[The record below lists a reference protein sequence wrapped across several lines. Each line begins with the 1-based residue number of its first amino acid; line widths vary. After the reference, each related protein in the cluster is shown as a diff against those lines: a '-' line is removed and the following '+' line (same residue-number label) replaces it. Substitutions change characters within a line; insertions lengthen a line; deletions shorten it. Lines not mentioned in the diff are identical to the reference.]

1 MRASIIWPLM
11 KKIQIVSLAASLG
24 LVGVVVAGVPGIN
37 VAMAQQRGKPKFN
50 TWRQY
55 LGGADSSQYSSLD
68 QINRTNVTK
77 LEVAWTY
84 PSGDMRTYR
93 FNPIVVDNVMFTLAK
108 NMALVALDAATG
120 KEIWTHENQGAIG
133 DRGIN
138 YWESADRKDRRLLFI
153 NAGFLT
159 AVDASTGK
167 TIETFG
173 DKGKVDI
180 RLGLNRDI
188 TGVRPLQTGN
198 PGRVYDNLIILS
210 LPAGGAQ
217 YVSNPG
223 DTHAYDIRTGKL
235 VWTFHSVPEKGEV
248 GAETWP
254 EAALATGGGVHN
266 WSELTVDEA
275 RGIAYIPFG
284 TARFDFYGGNR
295 IGNDLFGNSI
305 VALDAKTGKR
315 LWHFQAV
322 HHDLWDYDFPQAPK
336 LLTIRHDGRNVDV
349 IAQASK
355 QGYLY
360 VLDRVTGKPIWPI
373 EEKPVPQSDVP
384 GEVTSPT
391 QPIPTAPP
399 PFARQSFSEK
409 DINPYLTAEEQA
421 SLRELLKNSRNEG
434 VFTPPSLKGSIEMPG
449 HNGGAN
455 WGSSAINPTK
465 GTFYI
470 VSKEL
475 PTFIQIVPPGAPT
488 GRGGRGGA
496 RGNTPTPGGP
506 EGGRAGGQ
514 APAAPQGPRIVQNP
528 GYAPVP
534 GGAAAAPPPP
544 PPPPPVIPGAPAGFV
559 AYNSPYSF
567 MNGYA
572 NGMSA
577 IGAPWSQLTAYDLNS
592 GKIIWQVPDGEMPGL
607 PGGKTEQGS
616 YAPRGGVTA
625 TGGGLLFVG
634 TSSDRKVR
642 AYDQDTGKVLWS
654 ADVPA
659 AVEGVATVYE
669 VGGREY
675 VVFCVGG
682 GRGLFAP
689 RESIGIAA
697 APGPAQYIAYA
708 LPKR

>member
-1 MRASIIWPLM
+1 MTKSGLITVGGLLSA
-11 KKIQIVSLAASLG
+11 VVLAGA
-24 LVGVVVAGVPGIN
+24 VVLN
-37 VAMAQQRGKPKFN
+37 AQQKGKPKFN
-50 TWRQY
+50 TWHAY

-68 QINRTNVTK
+68 QIDKKNVAQ
-77 LEVAWTY
+77 LQVAWTY
-84 PSGDMRTYR
+84 PVGDTRTYR
-93 FNPIVVDNVMFTLAK
+93 FNPVIVDGVMYVLAK

-159 AVDASTGK
+159 AVDVTTGK

-173 DKGKVDI
+173 EKGKVDL
-180 RLGLNRDI
+180 RLGLNRDVTSI
-188 TGVRPLQTGN
+188 RPLQTGN
-198 PGRVYDNLIILS
+198 PGRVFDNLIILS
-210 LPAGGAQ
+210 LPAGGAN
-217 YVSNPG
+217 YISNPG
-223 DTHAYDIRTGKL
+223 DTHAYDVRTGKL
-235 VWTFHSVPEKGEV
+235 MWTFHSVPEKGEF
-248 GAETWP
+248 GADTWP

-275 RGIAYIPFG
+275 RGIVYIPFG

-295 IGNDLFGNSI
+295 IGNNLFGNSL
-305 VALDAKTGKR
+305 VALDARTGKR

-336 LLTIRHDGRNVDV
+336 LLTVRQGGRSVDI

-355 QGYLY
+355 QGFVY
-360 VLDRVTGKPIWPI
+360 VLDRVTGKPIWAI
-373 EEKPVPQSDVP
+373 EEKPVPQTDVP

-391 QPIPTAPP
+391 QPIPTMPP
-399 PFARQSFSEK
+399 PFARQSFTAK
-409 DINPYLTAEEQA
+409 DINPYLTADEQA
-421 SLRELLKNSRNEG
+421 ALQELLKNSRNEG
-434 VFTPPSLKGSIEMPG
+434 VFTPPSMKGSIEMPG

-455 WGSSAINPTK
+455 WGSSAINPAK

-470 VSKEL
+470 ASKEL
-475 PTFIQIVPPGAPT
+475 PTFLRIVPPGAPT

-496 RGNTPTPGGP
+496 RGNAPAPGGP
-506 EGGRAGGQ
+506 EGAARGAGPGSAPLASAPPPPAPPP
-514 APAAPQGPRIVQNP
+514 APAAP
-528 GYAPVP
+528 A
-534 GGAAAAPPPP
+534 
-544 PPPPPVIPGAPAGFV
+544 VIPGSPAGFV
-559 AYNSPYSF
+559 AYNSPYDF
-567 MNGYA
+567 MNNFA

-577 IGAPWSQLTAYDLNS
+577 IGPPWSQLTAYDLNT
-592 GKIIWQVPDGEMPGL
+592 GKILWQVPDGEMPGL

-616 YAPRGGVTA
+616 YAPRGGITA
-625 TGGGLLFVG
+625 TAGGLLFVG
-634 TSSDRKVR
+634 TSSDRKLR

-654 ADVPA
+654 MDVPA
-659 AVEGVATVYE
+659 AVEGVASVYE

-682 GRGLFAP
+682 GAGLFAP
-689 RESIGIAA
+689 RGVGITTPA
-697 APGPAQYIAYA
+697 GPAQYMAFA

>member
-1 MRASIIWPLM
+1 M
-11 KKIQIVSLAASLG
+11 KRLVSVIGFALVAGSLAA
-24 LVGVVVAGVPGIN
+24 VPF
-37 VAMAQQRGKPKFN
+37 AQQKGKPKFN
-50 TWRQY
+50 SWQAY

-68 QINRTNVTK
+68 QINTKNVSQ
-77 LEVAWTY
+77 LQVAWTY
-84 PSGDMRTYR
+84 PTGDTRTYR
-93 FNPIVVDNVMFTLAK
+93 FNPVVVDGVMYVLAK
-108 NMALVALDAATG
+108 NMALVALDAETG

-159 AVDASTGK
+159 AVDVATGK

-173 DKGKVDI
+173 EKGKVDL
-180 RLGLNRDI
+180 RLGLNRDVTSI
-188 TGVRPLQTGN
+188 RPLQTGN
-198 PGRVYDNLIILS
+198 PGRVFENLIILS

-217 YVSNPG
+217 YISNPG
-223 DTHAYDIRTGKL
+223 DTHAYDVRTGKL
-235 VWTFHSVPEKGEV
+235 MWTFHSVPEKGEF
-248 GAETWP
+248 GADTWP

-275 RGIAYIPFG
+275 RGIVYIPFG

-295 IGNDLFGNSI
+295 IGNNLFGNSL
-305 VALDAKTGKR
+305 VALDARTGKR

-336 LLTIRHDGRNVDV
+336 LLTVRHDGRNVDI

-355 QGYLY
+355 QGFVY
-360 VLDRVTGKPIWPI
+360 VLDRVTGKPLWPI
-373 EEKPVPQSDVP
+373 EEKPVPQTDVP

-391 QPIPTAPP
+391 QPIPTMPP
-399 PFARQSFSEK
+399 PFARQTFTERE
-409 DINPYLTAEEQA
+409 INPYLTADEQA
-421 SLRELLKNSRNEG
+421 ALRELLKNSRNEG
-434 VFTPPSLKGSIEMPG
+434 VFTPPSMKGSIEMPG

-470 VSKEL
+470 ASKEL
-475 PTFIQIVPPGAPT
+475 PTFLRIVLPGAPT
-488 GRGGRGGA
+488 GRGGRGGG
-496 RGNTPTPGGP
+496 RGNAPAPGGP
-506 EGGRAGGQ
+506 EGAGGASSSGA
-514 APAAPQGPRIVQNP
+514 APA
-528 GYAPVP
+528 VP
-534 GGAAAAPPPP
+534 APPPAP
-544 PPPPPVIPGAPAGFV
+544 PAPAVIPGAPAGFV
-559 AYNSPYSF
+559 AYNSPYDF
-567 MNGYA
+567 MNNFA

-577 IGAPWSQLTAYDLNS
+577 IGPPWSQLTAYDLNT
-592 GKIIWQVPDGEMPGL
+592 GKIIWRVPDGEMPGL

-616 YAPRGGVTA
+616 YAPRGGITA
-625 TGGGLLFVG
+625 TAGGLLFVG
-634 TSSDRKVR
+634 TSSDRKLR

-654 ADVPA
+654 MDVPA
-659 AVEGVATVYE
+659 AVEGVASVYE
-669 VGGREY
+669 AGGREY

-689 RESIGIAA
+689 RGVGIAA
-697 APGPAQYIAYA
+697 DPGVAQYMAFA

>member
-1 MRASIIWPLM
+1 M
-11 KKIQIVSLAASLG
+11 KTSRFMSAIGVFLG
-24 LVGVVVAGVPGIN
+24 LAIISVAVLG
-37 VAMAQQRGKPKFN
+37 AQQKGKPKFN
-50 TWRQY
+50 TWHAY

-68 QINRTNVTK
+68 QINRKNVAQ
-77 LEVAWTY
+77 LQVAWTY
-84 PSGDMRTYR
+84 PVGDTRTYR
-93 FNPIVVDNVMFTLAK
+93 FNPVIVDGVMYVLAK
-108 NMALVALDAATG
+108 NMSLVALDAATG

-138 YWESADRKDRRLLFI
+138 YWESTDRSDRRLLFI

-159 AVDASTGK
+159 AVDAGTGK
-167 TIETFG
+167 TIESFG
-173 DKGKVDI
+173 DKGKVDV

-198 PGRVYDNLIILS
+198 PGRVFENLIVIS
-210 LPAGGAQ
+210 LPAGGAN
-217 YVSNPG
+217 YISNPG
-223 DTHAYDIRTGKL
+223 DTHAYDVRTGKL
-235 VWTFHSVPEKGEV
+235 VWTFHSVPEKGDV

-275 RGIAYIPFG
+275 RGVVYIPFG

-295 IGNDLFGNSI
+295 IGNNLFGNSI
-305 VALDAKTGKR
+305 VALDARTGKR

-373 EEKPVPQSDVP
+373 EEKPVPQTDVP

-399 PFARQSFSEK
+399 PFARQSFTEK
-409 DINPYLTAEEQA
+409 DINPYLTADEQA
-421 SLRELLKNSRNEG
+421 ALRELLKNSRNEG
-434 VFTPPSLKGSIEMPG
+434 VFTPPSMKGSIEMPG

-455 WGSSAINPTK
+455 WGSSAINPSK

-470 VSKEL
+470 ASKEL
-475 PTFIQIVPPGAPT
+475 PTFLRIVSPGAPT

-496 RGNTPTPGGP
+496 RGNAPAPGGP
-506 EGGRAGGQ
+506 ESGGA
-514 APAAPQGPRIVQNP
+514 RIVRNP
-528 GYAPVP
+528 GYAPLGP
-534 GGAAAAPPPP
+534 PPTPPPP
-544 PPPPPVIPGAPAGFV
+544 PPAPALIPGAPAGFV
-559 AYNSPYSF
+559 AYNSPYDF
-567 MNGYA
+567 MNNFA

-577 IGAPWSQLTAYDLNS
+577 IGPPWSQLTAYDLNT
-592 GKIIWQVPDGEMPGL
+592 GKILWRVPDGEMPGL

-616 YAPRGGVTA
+616 YAPRGGITA
-625 TGGGLLFVG
+625 TAGGLLFVG
-634 TSSDRKVR
+634 TSSDRKLR

-654 ADVPA
+654 MDVPA
-659 AVEGVATVYE
+659 AVEGVASVYE

-682 GRGLFAP
+682 GAGLFAP
-689 RESIGIAA
+689 RGVGITTPA
-697 APGPAQYIAYA
+697 GPAQYMALA

>member
-1 MRASIIWPLM
+1 M
-11 KKIQIVSLAASLG
+11 KRIALVFGFALATSLLIAL
-24 LVGVVVAGVPGIN
+24 PI
-37 VAMAQQRGKPKFN
+37 AQQKGKPKFN

-55 LGGADSSQYSSLD
+55 LGGSDSSQYSSLD
-68 QINRTNVTK
+68 QIDKKNVAQ
-77 LEVAWTY
+77 LQVAWTF
-84 PSGDMRTYR
+84 PTGDMRTYR
-93 FNPIVVDNVMFTLAK
+93 FNPIVVDNVMYLLAK
-108 NMALVALDAATG
+108 NMAIVAVDAATG
-120 KEIWTHENQGAIG
+120 KEIWTHENQPPQIG

-138 YWESADRKDRRLLFI
+138 YWESSDKTDRRLLYI
-153 NAGFLT
+153 NGGFLT
-159 AVDASTGK
+159 AIDAATGK

-173 DKGKVDI
+173 DKGKVDL
-180 RLGLNRDI
+180 RVGLNRDI

-198 PGRVYDNLIILS
+198 PGRIYDNLIILS

-217 YVSNPG
+217 YLSNPG
-223 DTHAYDIRTGKL
+223 DTHAYDVRTGKL
-235 VWTFHSVPEKGEV
+235 AWTFHSVPEKGEV

-266 WSELTVDEA
+266 WSELTVDEE

-295 IGNDLFGNSI
+295 IGNNLFGNSI

-336 LLTIRHDGRNVDV
+336 LLTVRHDGRNVDV

-373 EEKPVPQSDVP
+373 EEKPVPQTDVP
-384 GEVTSPT
+384 GEKTSPT

-399 PFARQSFSEK
+399 PFARQSFTER
-409 DINPYLTAEEQA
+409 DINPYLTADEQA
-421 SLRELLKNSRNEG
+421 SIRELLKNSRNEG
-434 VFTPPSLKGSIEMPG
+434 VFTPPSFKGSIELPG

-455 WGSSAINPTK
+455 WGTSAINPAK

-475 PTFIQIVPPGAPT
+475 PTFVKLVPPGAPA
-488 GRGGRGGA
+488 GRRGGGRA
-496 RGNTPTPGGP
+496 NAPAPGGP
-506 EGGRAGGQ
+506 EGAGGRANV
-514 APAAPQGPRIVQNP
+514 PATPP
-528 GYAPVP
+528 
-534 GGAAAAPPPP
+534 APPTPT
-544 PPPPPVIPGAPAGFV
+544 VIPGAPEGFV
-559 AYNSPYSF
+559 PYNSPYDF
-567 MNGYA
+567 FNNYA

-577 IGAPWSQLTAYDLNS
+577 MGPPWSQLTAYDLNT
-592 GKIIWQVPDGEMPGL
+592 GKILWQVPDGEMPGL
-607 PGGKTEQGS
+607 PGGKAEQGS
-616 YAPRGGVTA
+616 YAPRGGPVA

-634 TSSDRKVR
+634 TSSDRKLR

-654 ADVPA
+654 MDVGA
-659 AVEGVATVYE
+659 AVEGVPTVYE
-669 VGGREY
+669 VDGREY

-689 RESIGIAA
+689 RGVGIAA
-697 APGPAQYIAYA
+697 DPAPAQYIALA
-708 LPKR
+708 LPKK

>member
-1 MRASIIWPLM
+1 M
-11 KKIQIVSLAASLG
+11 KRIQIVSLAASLG
-24 LVGVVVAGVPGIN
+24 LAGVLVAGVAVP
-37 VAMAQQRGKPKFN
+37 MAQQRSGKPKFN

-55 LGGADSSQYSSLD
+55 LGGSDSSQFSSLD
-68 QINRTNVTK
+68 QINKKNVTK

-84 PSGDMRTYR
+84 STGDARTYR
-93 FNPIVVDNVMFTLAK
+93 FNPIVIDNVMYTLAK

-153 NAGFLT
+153 NGGFLT

-167 TIETFG
+167 TIDAFG
-173 DKGKVDI
+173 DKGKVDL
-180 RLGLNRDI
+180 RLGLNRDV
-188 TGVRPLQTGN
+188 TSVRPLQTGN
-198 PGRVYDNLIILS
+198 PGRVFDNLIILS
-210 LPAGGAQ
+210 LPAGGAA
-217 YVSNPG
+217 YVSSPG
-223 DTHAYDIRTGKL
+223 DTHAYDVRTGKL
-235 VWTFHSVPEKGEV
+235 AWTFHSVPDKGEF
-248 GAETWP
+248 GADTWPAET
-254 EAALATGGGVHN
+254 LANGGGVHN
-266 WSELTVDEA
+266 WSELTIDEA

-295 IGNDLFGNSI
+295 LGDNLFGNSL

-315 LWHFQAV
+315 LWHFQAI

-355 QGYLY
+355 QGFIY

-373 EEKPVPQSDVP
+373 EEKPMPQSDVP
-384 GEVTSPT
+384 GEKASPT
-391 QPIPTAPP
+391 QPIPTMPP
-399 PFARQSFSEK
+399 PFARQSFTEK

-421 SLRELLKNSRNEG
+421 GLRELLKNSRNEG
-434 VFTPPSLKGSIEMPG
+434 IYTPPSLKGTIQMPG

-455 WGSSAINPTK
+455 WGSSAINPQR
-465 GTFYI
+465 GMFFI

-475 PTFIQIVPPGAPT
+475 PVFTRLYAPGTAP
-488 GRGGRGGA
+488 GRRGGGGA
-496 RGNTPTPGGP
+496 R
-506 EGGRAGGQ
+506 AG
-514 APAAPQGPRIVQNP
+514 APAAAPEAAGRARGP
-528 GYAPVP
+528 APAV
-534 GGAAAAPPPP
+534 A
-544 PPPPPVIPGAPAGFV
+544 IPGAPAGFV
-559 AYNSPYSF
+559 AYDSPVDF
-567 MNGYA
+567 FNNFA
-572 NGMSA
+572 NGLSA
-577 IGAPWSQLTAYDLNS
+577 IAPPWSQLTAYDLNS
-592 GKIIWQVPDGEMPGL
+592 GKIVWQVPNGEMPGL
-607 PGGKTEQGS
+607 PGGKTEPGS
-616 YAPRGGVTA
+616 FAPRGGVAA

-654 ADVPA
+654 MDVGA
-659 AVEGVATVYE
+659 AVEGVPTVYE

-689 RESIGIAA
+689 RPEVGIAA
-697 APGPAQYIAYA
+697 APAPAQYIAYA
-708 LPKR
+708 LPKK

>member
-1 MRASIIWPLM
+1 MQNQLT
-11 KKIQIVSLAASLG
+11 VVAAA
-24 LVGVVVAGVPGIN
+24 VGVCLIAVVVAVP
-37 VAMAQQRGKPKFN
+37 VAQQKGKPKFN

-55 LGGADSSQYSSLD
+55 LGGSDSSQYSSLD
-68 QINRTNVTK
+68 QIDRKNVGQ
-77 LEVAWTY
+77 LQVAWTY
-84 PSGDMRTYR
+84 STGDMRTYR
-93 FNPIVVDNVMFTLAK
+93 FNPIVVDGVMYTLAK
-108 NMALVALDAATG
+108 NMAVVALDAATG

-133 DRGIN
+133 DRGMN
-138 YWESADRKDRRLLFI
+138 YWESADRSDRRLLYI

-159 AVDASTGK
+159 AIDAATGK

-173 DKGKVDI
+173 DSGKVDL

-198 PGRVYDNLIILS
+198 PGRIYDNLIIIS

-217 YVSNPG
+217 YISNPG
-223 DTHAYDIRTGKL
+223 DTHAYDVRTGKL
-235 VWTFHSVPEKGEV
+235 VWTFHSVPQKGEV

-266 WSELTVDEA
+266 WSELTVDDA

-295 IGNDLFGNSI
+295 IGNDLFGNSV

-355 QGYLY
+355 QGFLY

-384 GEVTSPT
+384 GEKTSPT

-399 PFARQSFSEK
+399 PFARQSFTEK
-409 DINPYLTAEEQA
+409 DINPYLTADEQA
-421 SLRELLKNSRNEG
+421 SVRELLKSSRNEG
-434 VFTPPSLKGSIEMPG
+434 VFTPPSLKGSIELPG

-475 PTFIQIVPPGAPT
+475 PTFLRIVPPGAPT

-496 RGNTPTPGGP
+496 RANAPEPAGP
-506 EGGRAGGQ
+506 EGAARGVPPASGPEAAPGRG
-514 APAAPQGPRIVQNP
+514 PAAPT
-528 GYAPVP
+528 
-534 GGAAAAPPPP
+534 
-544 PPPPPVIPGAPAGFV
+544 VIPGAPAGFV
-559 AYNSPYSF
+559 AYNSPYDF
-567 MNGYA
+567 FNNYA

-577 IGAPWSQLTAYDLNS
+577 MGPPWSQLTAYDLNT
-592 GKIIWQVPDGEMPGL
+592 GKIIWQVPNGEMPGL

-616 YAPRGGVTA
+616 YAPRGGVAA

-634 TSSDRKVR
+634 TSSDRKLR

-654 ADVPA
+654 MDVGA
-659 AVEGVATVYE
+659 AVEGVPTVYE

-689 RESIGIAA
+689 RGVGIAGDPA
-697 APGPAQYIAYA
+697 PAQYIALA
-708 LPKR
+708 LLRK

>member
-1 MRASIIWPLM
+1 M
-11 KKIQIVSLAASLG
+11 KTSRFMSAIGVFLG
-24 LVGVVVAGVPGIN
+24 LAIISVAVLS
-37 VAMAQQRGKPKFN
+37 AQQKGKPKFN
-50 TWRQY
+50 TWHAY

-68 QINRTNVTK
+68 QINKKNVAQ
-77 LEVAWTY
+77 LQVAWTF
-84 PSGDMRTYR
+84 PTGDTRTYR
-93 FNPIVVDNVMFTLAK
+93 FNPVIVDGVMYVLAK

-138 YWESADRKDRRLLFI
+138 YWESADRTDRRLLFI

-159 AVDASTGK
+159 AVDAATGK
-167 TIETFG
+167 TIESFG
-173 DKGKVDI
+173 DKGTVDV

-198 PGRVYDNLIILS
+198 PGRVFENLLIIS
-210 LPAGGAQ
+210 LPAGGAN
-217 YVSNPG
+217 YISNPG
-223 DTHAYDIRTGKL
+223 DTHAYDVRSGKL
-235 VWTFHSVPEKGEV
+235 MWTFHSVPEKGEV
-248 GAETWP
+248 GADTWP

-275 RGIAYIPFG
+275 RGIVYIPFG

-295 IGNDLFGNSI
+295 IGNNLFGNSI
-305 VALDAKTGKR
+305 VALDARTGKR

-336 LLTIRHDGRNVDV
+336 LLTVRNDGRNVDI

-355 QGYLY
+355 QGFVY

-373 EEKPVPQSDVP
+373 EEKPVPQTDVP

-391 QPIPTAPP
+391 QPIPSLPP
-399 PFARQSFSEK
+399 PFARQSFTEK
-409 DINPYLTAEEQA
+409 DINPYLTADEQA
-421 SLRELLKNSRNEG
+421 ALREQLKNSRNEG
-434 VFTPPSLKGSIEMPG
+434 VFTPPSMKGSIEMPG

-455 WGSSAINPTK
+455 WGSSAINPSK

-470 VSKEL
+470 ASKEL
-475 PTFIQIVPPGAPT
+475 PTFLRIVPPGAPT

-496 RGNTPTPGGP
+496 RGNAPAPGGP
-506 EGGRAGGQ
+506 ESGGA
-514 APAAPQGPRIVQNP
+514 RIVRNP
-528 GYAPVP
+528 GYAPLEP
-534 GGAAAAPPPP
+534 PATPPPP
-544 PPPPPVIPGAPAGFV
+544 PPAPALIPGAPAGFV
-559 AYNSPYSF
+559 AYNSPYDF
-567 MNGYA
+567 MNNFA

-577 IGAPWSQLTAYDLNS
+577 IGPPWSQLTAYDLNT
-592 GKIIWQVPDGEMPGL
+592 GKILWRVPDGEMPGL
-607 PGGKTEQGS
+607 SGGKTEQGS
-616 YAPRGGVTA
+616 YAPRGGITA
-625 TGGGLLFVG
+625 TAGGLLFVG
-634 TSSDRKVR
+634 TSSDRKLR

-654 ADVPA
+654 MDVPA
-659 AVEGVATVYE
+659 AVEGVASVYE

-682 GRGLFAP
+682 GAGLFAP
-689 RESIGIAA
+689 RGVGITTPA
-697 APGPAQYIAYA
+697 GPAQYMALA

>member
-1 MRASIIWPLM
+1 M
-11 KKIQIVSLAASLG
+11 KRLVEAFGFALVAAS
-24 LVGVVVAGVPGIN
+24 VVAVPL
-37 VAMAQQRGKPKFN
+37 AQKGKPKFN

-55 LGGADSSQYSSLD
+55 LGSSDSSQYSSLD
-68 QINRTNVTK
+68 QINRKNVGQ
-77 LEVAWTY
+77 LQVAWTY
-84 PSGDMRTYR
+84 STGDTRTYR
-93 FNPIVVDNVMFTLAK
+93 FNPIVVDNVMYTLAK
-108 NMALVALDAATG
+108 NMSVVALDAATG
-120 KEIWTHENQGAIG
+120 QEIWTHPNQGAIG
-133 DRGIN
+133 DRGMN
-138 YWESADRKDRRLLFI
+138 YWESTDRKDRRLLYI
-153 NAGFLT
+153 NGGYLT
-159 AVDASTGK
+159 AIDAGTGK

-173 DKGKVDI
+173 EQGKVDL
-180 RLGLNRDI
+180 RVGLNRDV

-198 PGRVYDNLIILS
+198 PGRIYDNLIILS

-217 YVSNPG
+217 YISSPG
-223 DTHAYDIRTGKL
+223 DTHAYDVRTGKL

-266 WSELTVDEA
+266 WSELTVDDT

-295 IGNDLFGNSI
+295 IGDNLFGNSI

-315 LWHFQAV
+315 LWHFQAI

-355 QGYLY
+355 QGWLY

-373 EEKPVPQSDVP
+373 EERPMPPSDVP
-384 GEVTSPT
+384 GEKASPT

-399 PFARQSFSEK
+399 PFARQSFTEK
-409 DINPYLTAEEQA
+409 DINPYLTPEEQA
-421 SLRELLKNSRNEG
+421 QVRELLKNSRNEG
-434 VFTPPSLKGSIEMPG
+434 VYTPPSLKGTIQMPG

-455 WGSSAINPTK
+455 WGSSAVNPAK

-475 PTFIQIVPPGAPT
+475 PVFTRLYAPGTAP
-488 GRGGRGGA
+488 GRRGGGGA
-496 RGNTPTPGGP
+496 
-506 EGGRAGGQ
+506 GRAG
-514 APAAPQGPRIVQNP
+514 APAAPPE
-528 GYAPVP
+528 
-534 GGAAAAPPPP
+534 AAAPARGPAPPT
-544 PPPPPVIPGAPAGFV
+544 VIPGAPEGFV
-559 AYNSPYSF
+559 PYSSPVDF
-567 MNGYA
+567 FNNYSSGL
-572 NGMSA
+572 SA
-577 IGAPWSQLTAYDLNS
+577 IGPPWSQLTAYDLNT
-592 GKIIWQVPDGEMPGL
+592 GKILWQVPNGEIAGL

-616 YAPRGGVTA
+616 FAPRGGVAA

-634 TSSDRKVR
+634 TSSDRKLR

-654 ADVPA
+654 MDAGA
-659 AVEGVATVYE
+659 AVEGVPTVYE
-669 VGGREY
+669 VGGRQY

-689 RESIGIAA
+689 RGAGITADPA
-697 APGPAQYIAYA
+697 PAQYIALA
-708 LPKR
+708 LPRKP